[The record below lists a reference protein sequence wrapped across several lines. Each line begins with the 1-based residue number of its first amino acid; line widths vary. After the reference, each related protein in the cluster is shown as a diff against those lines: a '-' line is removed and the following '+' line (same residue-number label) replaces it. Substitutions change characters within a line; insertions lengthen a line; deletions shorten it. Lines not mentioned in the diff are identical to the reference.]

1 MITYIFL
8 FFQKLKCDI
17 SCKVFLQE
25 TICMNC
31 QTIFSENKNEKNQK
45 KYFKLSRLLKFLSS
59 MLSANTPLL
68 RRVRTRIFFSFATI
82 FANLIFFV
90 PFSLT
95 LSQILS
101 QILAI
106 FRQRIILSEKRCSF
120 TDSFDCSN
128 TFKSQYNVKCVGD
141 LKLNLTLIFKTSAV
155 IN

>member
-1 MITYIFL
+1 MAQRRFILKMLTTSMSMTDQCPSYKLPQSSGELIKKNAMLIFHKTHFYI
-8 FFQKLKCDI
+8 
-17 SCKVFLQE
+17 
-25 TICMNC
+25 
-31 QTIFSENKNEKNQK
+31 
-45 KYFKLSRLLKFLSS
+45 
-59 MLSANTPLL
+59 
-68 RRVRTRIFFSFATI
+68 RVRTRISFSFATI

-120 TDSFDCSN
+120 TDSFNSSN
-128 TFKSQYNVKCVGD
+128 RFKSQYNVKCVGD
-141 LKLNLTLIFKTSAV
+141 LKVILALIFKTFAV

>member
-1 MITYIFL
+1 MVARCVLFSCFVL
-8 FFQKLKCDI
+8 FF
-17 SCKVFLQE
+17 V
-25 TICMNC
+25 
-31 QTIFSENKNEKNQK
+31 
-45 KYFKLSRLLKFLSS
+45 LLLC
-59 MLSANTPLL
+59 LV
-68 RRVRTRIFFSFATI
+68 RVRTRISFYFATI

-120 TDSFDCSN
+120 TDSFNCSN
-128 TFKSQYNVKCVGD
+128 RFKSQYNVKCVGD
-141 LKLNLTLIFKTSAV
+141 LKLILALIFKTFAA